1 MIRSMTGYAFLEQ
14 SDDDRT
20 IAIEIRSFNNRYLE
34 IYPSL
39 PSFLSPL
46 EPEIRGI
53 VNDRASRGKIEISIR
68 IREFTNTP
76 VIHVD
81 QGAVAAARHA
91 LDRIAE
97 SGGIQDS
104 PRFEDI
110 LAFEGVVQ
118 VERKRDL
125 DNYRDV
131 LFPLLGE
138 ALHRWDDT
146 RLSEGATTAEDIQ
159 RHLHRMEGA
168 VAVFREKAAETES
181 TIVQAVRDKFRD
193 VLGSDVEEQRV
204 LAEAASLALKHG
216 TNEEMARLRSH
227 IDGMKS
233 LLATGGSVGKRLDF
247 ICQEINRE
255 VNTTGSKTIFAEV
268 QSAVVEAKDAVESI
282 REQLRNIE

>member
-1 MIRSMTGYAFLEQ
+1 MIRSMTGYAFLEKN
-14 SDDDRT
+14 DDDRG

-53 VNDRASRGKIEISIR
+53 VQDRASRGKVEISIR

-97 SGGIQDS
+97 SGGIQGP
-104 PRFEDI
+104 PRIEDI

-125 DNYRDV
+125 DAYRDV
-131 LFPLLGE
+131 LFPLLVE
-138 ALHRWDDT
+138 ALRQWDDT
-146 RLSEGATTAEDIQ
+146 RLAEGAATAEDIQ
-159 RHLHRMEGA
+159 RHLSRIERA
-168 VAVFREKAAETES
+168 VKVFQEKAAETEA
-181 TIVQAVRDKFRD
+181 VVVNAVREKFRD
-193 VLGSDVEEQRV
+193 VLGNDVEEQRV

-227 IDGMKS
+227 VDGMKG
-233 LLATGGSVGKRLDF
+233 LLGNGGSVGKRLDF

-282 REQLRNIE
+282 REQVRNIE